1 MKKTLT
7 PVLLAAALV
16 VSTLALAGQA
26 AYWRGRPA
34 FSAGQSRGYFIWN
47 DSGGWH
53 VRWTTKGR
61 KHVFSGTIT
70 CDSAFEHV
78 KAVSKDRKDFIK
90 KTAVDTIR
98 FDAVAHGGMDGVDF
112 RLSPSTRTVTF
123 DLTID
128 GHRASPQD
136 VRIGRH
142 KKRAASIPFSI
153 QRESRALKHA
163 TKKR

>member
-7 PVLLAAALV
+7 FLLLTAALV
-16 VSTLALAGQA
+16 VSTIALANQGR
-26 AYWRGRPA
+26 YWRGRPA
-34 FSAGQSRGYFIWN
+34 FTAGQAKGYFIWN
-47 DSGGWH
+47 DSNGWH

-70 CDSAFEHV
+70 CDGAFLHA

-90 KTAVDTIR
+90 KTAADTIR

-112 RLSPSTRTVTF
+112 RLSPSTRTLTF
-123 DLTID
+123 DLTVD
-128 GHRASPQD
+128 GHRASPQE

-142 KKRAASIPFSI
+142 KKRPASVPFTI

-163 TKKR
+163 TEKR